1 MNKREVILNR
11 LRIFNEL
18 GKLHKPQ
25 YLIYAITGGRGS
37 GKTKQVALNLLIVGA
52 ETKKR
57 IVSMREIWTTIEESS
72 YQELVGFI
80 DAGMKA
86 YGWVYNKTEI
96 WNINTGST
104 IKFKGMLDRNTSS
117 RESLKGLSD
126 VDIFWID
133 EAQTVT
139 KATLEVFLP
148 LLRKDNCCAIF
159 TFNRISHKLPVWTEL
174 FLDNPP
180 PDTYFLE
187 VNYTENT
194 LLPESFI
201 NRAELIKRERPE
213 EYKRDYL
220 NDPDTQAEARVVPHF
235 SQANIQHINY
245 LPVWTDDQGQQHENH
260 LHITCDF
267 NIAPN
272 CWLLAHKTDD
282 KAFFFDEFC
291 LDLCTPDLIRVVLDK
306 YDHPGKIII
315 NGDASG
321 DNGKSNSRNT
331 DYAEI
336 RNELI
341 RRGYR
346 EEGQRVRAGKRFSF
360 DLKRANG
367 SRKARFTAWNN
378 KIHNILTGER
388 EIIISPECKKLIY
401 NCEELKIIPGT
412 SEFDIPSVS
421 KIKAD
426 PDLRF
431 LGHPFDAASYLV
443 NTYWA
448 VGNVQEPRIAREKT
462 ILEQFQSHRS

>member
-1 MNKREVILNR
+1 MAETEVILNR
-11 LRIFNEL
+11 LGVFNEL
-18 GKLHKPQ
+18 GKLHIPE

-52 ETKKR
+52 ECKKR

-72 YQELVGFI
+72 YQELIGFI
-80 DAGMKA
+80 DAGMFA
-86 YGWVYNKTEI
+86 YGWRYNKTEI
-96 WNINTGST
+96 WNTATGSS
-104 IKFKGMLDRNTSS
+104 IKFRGMLDRNTSS

-126 VDIFWID
+126 VDIYWID

-148 LLRKDNCCAIF
+148 LLRKENCCAIF
-159 TFNRISHKLPVWTEL
+159 TFNRISRKLPVWTEL

-187 VNYTENT
+187 VNYTANV
-194 LLPESFI
+194 LLPQSFMD
-201 NRAELIKRERPE
+201 RAELIKRERPE

-220 NDPDTQAEARVVPHF
+220 NSPDSQAEARVVPYW
-235 SQANIQHINY
+235 SADNIKPVNY
-245 LPVWTDDQGQQHENH
+245 ISDID

-267 NIAPN
+267 NISPN
-272 CWLLAHKTDD
+272 CWELAHKTDN
-282 KAFFFDEFC
+282 KVFFFTEYC
-291 LDLCTPDLIRVVLDK
+291 IDLCTPDLIRVVLDD
-306 YDHPGKIII
+306 YPHPNRIII

-331 DYAEI
+331 DYQEI
-336 RNELI
+336 KNELI

-346 EEGQRVRAGKRFSF
+346 QESSTVRTGKRFKF
-360 DLKRANG
+360 ELRKANG
-367 SRKARFTAWNN
+367 SRKERFTAWNH
-378 KIHNILTGER
+378 KIINILTGER
-388 EIIISPECKKLIY
+388 EVIVSPKCKKLIY

-412 SEFDIPSVS
+412 SEFEIPSTS

-426 PDLRF
+426 TELKF

-443 NTYWA
+443 NTYWP
-448 VGNVQEPRIAREKT
+448 VRREKEPIINRQLT
-462 ILEQFQSHRS
+462 ALESFIRQK